1 MFRPVKK
8 LIHSFTNVCPGT
20 LHFSSTSFNKI
31 IPITRL
37 NDPNVK
43 IEPITT
49 KQTINIP
56 LSNSKVSIE
65 YMKKL
70 EPNTFTQTF
79 RFAPLYKFYN
89 SKIFQNIMHYETCK
103 FVGPTLITI
112 GIGLQSEYVIALT
125 TMYLFGVIGV
135 EHFNEYIKSKPLVTD
150 NRPLVI
156 IDDFE
161 DKAPYIKIFTMLSN
175 YNNLCFITPSFLG
188 NPNKIQNN
196 EKIFHIDLF
205 LNKNSKQIIN
215 KRFSNIE
222 YIEYL
227 TREQATRLIDRKLDQ
242 LYGYNGNLNISSITF
257 DISKYYDPTIGKN
270 KIFKPIEHFF
280 KIKNS
285 NEQCSRTNVPE
296 CALKT
301 YFHERQVVLES
312 SIDYTKSI
320 LFLIDPVN
328 GNINYFNTQ
337 HVLFK
342 KMDLFK
348 ESVIIFN
355 DDGLTNELFNF
366 PKRQILRELKYKNN
380 SVFYINNSSYYS
392 KCVDDI
398 IERINGTGLNVYVTI
413 IDDELKKLY
422 RGKYPFVDLDV
433 GLDKSLGMCDLEN
446 MEIIVPETE
455 YELKLFKLGF
465 EDSQKDVCT
474 GYLMNDKNWRDGYF
488 YGKKCNNEK

>member
-1 MFRPVKK
+1 MFRPAKK
-8 LIHSFTNVCPGT
+8 VIRSFANICPGT
-20 LHFSSTSFNKI
+20 LHFSNIGFDKI

-37 NDPNVK
+37 NDPSVK
-43 IEPITT
+43 IEPIIS
-49 KQTINIP
+49 KQTIDIP
-56 LSNSKVSIE
+56 LPNSRVSVE

-70 EPNTFTQTF
+70 EPNTFTQTSC
-79 RFAPLYKFYN
+79 FAPLYKFYN
-89 SKIFQNIMHYETCK
+89 SKIFQNMMHYETCK
-103 FVGPTLITI
+103 FAGPTLITI
-112 GIGLQSEYVIALT
+112 GIGLQSEYVIAFT

-135 EHFNEYIKSKPLVTD
+135 EHFNEYIKSKPLVT
-150 NRPLVI
+150 NNLPLVI

-175 YNNLCFITPSFLG
+175 YNKLHFITPSFLE
-188 NPNKIQNN
+188 NPNKIPNN
-196 EKIFHIDLF
+196 EKIFHINLF
-205 LNKNSKQIIN
+205 LNKNSKQTIDV
-215 KRFSNIE
+215 RFSNIE

-227 TREQATRLIDRKLDQ
+227 TREQATHLIDRKLDQ
-242 LYGYNGNLNISSITF
+242 FCGYNGNLNISSVTF

-270 KIFKPIEHFF
+270 KIFKPIENFF

-285 NEQCSRTNVPE
+285 NVQYSRTNVPE
-296 CALKT
+296 CASKT
-301 YFHERQVVLES
+301 YFYERKVVLES

-337 HVLFK
+337 HAFFK
-342 KMDLFK
+342 KMDMFK

-392 KCVDDI
+392 KCIDDI
-398 IERINGTGLNVYVTI
+398 IERTNSKGLNVYVTI

-422 RGKYPFVDLDV
+422 RGKYPFVDLEIGTDE
-433 GLDKSLGMCDLEN
+433 SLGMCDLEN
-446 MEIIVPETE
+446 MEIVVPEKE
-455 YELKLFKLGF
+455 DELKLFKLGF
-465 EDSQKDVCT
+465 EDSQRDVCT
-474 GYLMNDKNWRDGYF
+474 GYLVNNKYWINGYF
-488 YGKKCNNEK
+488 YGKKCNNKK